1 MRENLEP
8 ESNTALKEDTSLNQ
22 SDQTNTAN
30 TISSVFVRTLTTFYY
45 LVLWNAWFWLVSN
58 SK

>member
-30 TISSVFVRTLTTFYY
+30 TIFKCVCANVKY
-45 LVLWNAWFWLVSN
+45 VLIPGSLECLILIGQS
-58 SK
+58 